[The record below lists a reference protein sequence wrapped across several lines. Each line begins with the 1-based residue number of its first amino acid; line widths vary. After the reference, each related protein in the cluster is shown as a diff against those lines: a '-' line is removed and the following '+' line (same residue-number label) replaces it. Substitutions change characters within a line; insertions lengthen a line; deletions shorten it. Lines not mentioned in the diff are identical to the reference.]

1 MPERNYRAGQCH
13 KIGMN
18 MPVKNPFVQNPS
30 QVQFKDQLLP
40 GTLSTE
46 LEIETMGCAL
56 FDQQFVGGH
65 RKGGLHK
72 KPHGRTIGDRILRP
86 SRRRSSSLD
95 KSSSTAGDSDSGILA
110 DEDDDAFPYRVA
122 ARDTLE
128 SMMQDDSEE
137 KREEILK
144 SLAKAHEPLQE
155 FTILFGAM
163 KQIDRRTDISE
174 EKKQSLKN
182 GLNEM
187 MTDLVNR
194 ERSGIRKGLC
204 EGAESSPVAEKID
217 TVLKSRKLTTG
228 LRDLRFKIGA
238 RVKGG
243 VDEELTALVMAKAL
257 LKNVGAAYAEEAME
271 SVCARLMPGLR
282 TFSPVRAPAYQL
294 TVSDSI
300 IFSIA
305 RSGFKIAKD
314 LKRDLV
320 DKTGVLCKLHHVEA
334 AVILFT
340 AAEQGWGKGRGVYL
354 VNQLVDLKNALP
366 LTRANV
372 YTAIR
377 NATDM
382 LPIATW
388 PAERMSSRLELLRD
402 LDQQVSSAHDE
413 VPLLTTAAERKEEEW
428 RNLYAAGRAPTPV
441 VDEGLKAES
450 NAAARASSSASAV

>member
-1 MPERNYRAGQCH
+1 
-13 KIGMN
+13 MN

-30 QVQFKDQLLP
+30 QVQFKDQILP
-40 GTLSTE
+40 GAISTD
-46 LEIETMGCAL
+46 LEIETMSCSL

-65 RKGGLHK
+65 RKGGHHK
-72 KPHGRTIGDRILRP
+72 KLGRSIGDRILRP
-86 SRRRSSSLD
+86 TKRRSSSA
-95 KSSSTAGDSDSGILA
+95 KSLSTTSESDYGLLG
-110 DEDDDAFPYRVA
+110 DEDDDTFPYRVA
-122 ARDTLE
+122 ARNTLD
-128 SMMQDDSEE
+128 SMMQDDSEA
-137 KREEILK
+137 KREEIMQL
-144 SLAKAHEPLQE
+144 LAKVHEPLQE

-163 KQIDRRTDISE
+163 KQIDRRTDINE
-174 EKKQSLKN
+174 EKKTSLKN
-182 GLNEM
+182 GFNEM

-217 TVLKSRKLTTG
+217 AVLKSRKLTTG

-243 VDEELTALVMAKAL
+243 VDEELTAMVMAKAL

-282 TFSPVRAPAYQL
+282 TFSPVRAPAYHL
-294 TVSDSI
+294 TVSDSV

-340 AAEQGWGKGRGVYL
+340 AAEQGWGKGRGIYL
-354 VNQLVDLKNALP
+354 VNQLVDLKNASP

-372 YTAIR
+372 YTVIR

-382 LPIATW
+382 LPITTW

-413 VPLLTTAAERKEEEW
+413 IPLLTTQAERKEEEW
-428 RNLYAAGRAPTPV
+428 RNLYAEGRAPTPV
-441 VDEGLKAES
+441 VDEGLKTG
-450 NAAARASSSASAV
+450 AAMRGSATAA